1 MFAISSAIFA
11 SKMRKQLT
19 YWTRLSFSLSW
30 FKKSYANAIINR
42 ALKEVG
48 DKVHFAQEIPRIIA
62 PNRLSWFYFFLHVY
76 FLQVF
81 PAILK

>member
-30 FKKSYANAIINR
+30 FKKSYANAIING

-62 PNRLSWFYFFLHVY
+62 PNRLSWFYFFY
-76 FLQVF
+76 MSTSYRFSPQF
-81 PAILK
+81 